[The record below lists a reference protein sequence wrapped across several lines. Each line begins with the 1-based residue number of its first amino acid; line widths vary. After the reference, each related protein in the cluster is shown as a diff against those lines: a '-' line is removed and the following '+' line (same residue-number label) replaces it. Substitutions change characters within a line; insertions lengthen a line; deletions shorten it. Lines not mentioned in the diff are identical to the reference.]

1 MKDEEIL
8 FKNKPY
14 RNDKMIN
21 VLQKTLDVNEKF
33 LEILERKKMDIEDR
47 LKVLKKQ
54 HERTDG

>member
-21 VLQKTLDVNEKF
+21 VLKKTLDVNEKF
-33 LEILERKKMDIEDR
+33 LEILERKKMDIEDK
-47 LKVLKKQ
+47 LKELKKQ

>member
-21 VLQKTLDVNEKF
+21 VLKKTLDVNEKF

-47 LKVLKKQ
+47 LKELKKQ